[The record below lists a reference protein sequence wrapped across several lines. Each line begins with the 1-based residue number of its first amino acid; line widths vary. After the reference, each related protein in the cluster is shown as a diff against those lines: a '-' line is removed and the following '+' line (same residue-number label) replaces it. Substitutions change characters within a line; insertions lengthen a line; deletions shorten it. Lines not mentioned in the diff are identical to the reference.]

1 MPDPISLVNKIFET
15 VIRSGKKKTRF
26 ILKFKPVVA
35 TCKAY
40 EDDIRKTLDEFLQ
53 QYVSNEKNKE
63 FKYKVES
70 KVTFNDNIT
79 SSHLI
84 WYVRDSVKSCAP
96 NWEASILDPQ
106 IILSFYVL
114 KSVCCISILEN
125 YEKFKKYNLSMVVT
139 PTVENPKSQMN
150 TDDSLK
156 SDILSED
163 PTDKEVTSENIE
175 NPSVDQ

>member
-1 MPDPISLVNKIFET
+1 MSLANKIFES
-15 VIRSGKKKTRF
+15 VISSGKKKTRF

-40 EDDIRKTLDEFLQ
+40 EDDIRKTLDDLLQ
-53 QYVSNEKNKE
+53 QYVANEKNKE
-63 FKYKVES
+63 LKYKVES
-70 KVTFNDNIT
+70 KVTFNDSIT

-84 WYVRDSVKSCAP
+84 WYVRDSAKSCAP

-114 KSVCCISILEN
+114 KSVCCISILEH

-139 PTVENPKSQMN
+139 PTIEDQKSQMN
-150 TDDSLK
+150 ASDSLK

-163 PTDKEVTSENIE
+163 AIDKEVSSENVK
-175 NPSVDQ
+175 NQSVDQ